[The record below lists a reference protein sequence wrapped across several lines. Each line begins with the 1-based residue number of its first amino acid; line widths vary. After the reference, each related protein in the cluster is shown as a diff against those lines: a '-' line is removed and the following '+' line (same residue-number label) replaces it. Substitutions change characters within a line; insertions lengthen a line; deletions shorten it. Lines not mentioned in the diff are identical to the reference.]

1 MMDVS
6 DGLLK
11 DALRMASDSGLALRL
26 EPDAV
31 PRFDGATLEEAL
43 TDGEDYELIF
53 AVAPGEAD
61 ALMAEFPYSRLSEFG
76 VFLEGTPG
84 KLLNPPDWKKK
95 GFDHFHENC

>member
-53 AVAPGEAD
+53 AVAPGEEVAD
-61 ALMAEFPYSRLSEFG
+61 NGGRFVVCL
-76 VFLEGTPG
+76 LERTVGSQG
-84 KLLNPPDWKKK
+84 RWVMLLFCWTTDWLC
-95 GFDHFHENC
+95 F